1 MSRFIFILGI
11 TDCEEVE
18 VIDKADDAPRE
29 LPIADARWKKAA
41 KDAVRDDEDLPSTEE
56 LNRTK
61 IWVKTTREDSL
72 KTEKVLKGAP
82 MQLFKLLE
90 DESIREPWRLAIEQE
105 VAKLQ
110 EKLAK
115 EIEKIDPL
123 LANVSLLLGLSWYL
137 GDSGEYDFPPR
148 VINPDPS
155 ESLNSMINAPA
166 WKPAGLPGNI
176 ANL

>member
-1 MSRFIFILGI
+1 
-11 TDCEEVE
+11 
-18 VIDKADDAPRE
+18 
-29 LPIADARWKKAA
+29 
-41 KDAVRDDEDLPSTEE
+41 
-56 LNRTK
+56 
-61 IWVKTTREDSL
+61 L

-123 LANVSLLLGLSWYL
+123 LANVSLLLGLS
-137 GDSGEYDFPPR
+137 
-148 VINPDPS
+148 
-155 ESLNSMINAPA
+155 
-166 WKPAGLPGNI
+166 
-176 ANL
+176 